1 MTDEEHKDR
10 VMREDRAAEILIGAF
25 VIVIGI
31 SIGMFAHA
39 TITDSTSWY
48 ATLGVSGLFV
58 AIGTAVLVSGIR
70 S

>member
-1 MTDEEHKDR
+1 MIGEEHKNR
-10 VMREDRAAEILIGAF
+10 VMRKDKAGEILIGSF

-31 SIGMFAHA
+31 SIGIFACA

-48 ATLGVSGLFV
+48 ATMGVSGLFV
-58 AIGTAVLVSGIR
+58 AIGTAVLVSGIW